1 MSHDPTLKRK
11 KNGMPGRQA
20 DRQLPHYAYPPHPA
34 PQYAY
39 MRSWCHERSQLVL
52 YGVFLLVAGMM
63 EWIVLLFTSI
73 GTGTYSAQCR
83 REASL
88 RWIEAD
94 TQKPKLKG
102 TGYLARTEG
111 DNVRLGIPLAEFRCS
126 WRIGLTHKIAASKPK
141 HAGRD
146 RRQVCSFFQTTK
158 IRYVSDWKWSSSA
171 HSETENSA
179 HHHRIGEFPFIFGLF
194 PFHFHLATG
203 TASTASA
210 KPQE

>member
-39 MRSWCHERSQLVL
+39 MRSWCHERSQLVWSFFFCRGND
-52 YGVFLLVAGMM
+52 GVDCVAFYQYRYRY
-63 EWIVLLFTSI
+63 V
-73 GTGTYSAQCR
+73 YSAQCR